1 MCVLTRRRRSN
12 SSSSVLR
19 RRRSVLRRLHLSVCR
34 GKLGGATWLLL
45 CLRPHG
51 KRIGF

>member
-1 MCVLTRRRRSN
+1 MRVMTRRRSS
-12 SSSSVLR
+12 SSSSVL

>member
-1 MCVLTRRRRSN
+1 MCVLTRRRRRS

-19 RRRSVLRRLHLSVCR
+19 RRSALRRLHLSVCR

-45 CLRPHG
+45 YLHPHG